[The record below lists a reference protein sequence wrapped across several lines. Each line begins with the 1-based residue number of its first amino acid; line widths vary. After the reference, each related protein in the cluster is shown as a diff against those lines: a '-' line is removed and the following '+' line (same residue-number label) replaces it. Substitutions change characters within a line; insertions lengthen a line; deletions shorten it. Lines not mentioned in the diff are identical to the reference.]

1 MSKVDWITWKTDI
14 NEIINPQIVEE
25 KIKRHLNELNYTTT
39 SIVYEEMN
47 HQIENGGLD
56 RQSLIINGNSI
67 ANKKAL
73 DILEN
78 IEEINNS
85 IQELIKSMI
94 DSCEEQKH
102 IEKKQLI
109 QAIEKKIEEEEK
121 IKNNTNAL
129 NQKLQS
135 DHLFIK
141 KEEVEK
147 IIENSDERIKQLK
160 ERLEKANQL

>member
-1 MSKVDWITWKTDI
+1 MSQVDWITWKTDI
-14 NEIINPQIVEE
+14 NEIINPQKVEE
-25 KIKRHLNELNYTTT
+25 KIKNYLNELNPTTIST
-39 SIVYEEMN
+39 IYEEIN

-67 ANKKAL
+67 ANQKAL

-78 IEEINNS
+78 IEEIKNS
-85 IQELIKSMI
+85 IQELTQSI
-94 DSCEEQKH
+94 DYFCEEQKQV
-102 IEKKQLI
+102 EKKQLI

-121 IKNNTNAL
+121 IKNNTIAL

-147 IIENSDERIKQLK
+147 IIEISDERIKQLK